1 MPPTLRLRARA
12 DLEPVAAISGAS
24 SARPAPQSGSRPPST
39 GPGAP
44 SSTHQPSPLPPS
56 ASAAAPSPAPPAA
69 ASKDEK
75 PATSAP
81 PAEVTSF
88 DPGTAPKELKKEG
101 PDWVTM
107 FNPNVKRTLDVGLVH
122 TLVHDS

>member
-1 MPPTLRLRARA
+1 MTS
-12 DLEPVAAISGAS
+12 IG
-24 SARPAPQSGSRPPST
+24 
-39 GPGAP
+39 
-44 SSTHQPSPLPPS
+44 
-56 ASAAAPSPAPPAA
+56 APPATP
-69 ASKDEK
+69 KDEK
-75 PATSAP
+75 PSA
-81 PAEVTSF
+81 AGGEVTSF